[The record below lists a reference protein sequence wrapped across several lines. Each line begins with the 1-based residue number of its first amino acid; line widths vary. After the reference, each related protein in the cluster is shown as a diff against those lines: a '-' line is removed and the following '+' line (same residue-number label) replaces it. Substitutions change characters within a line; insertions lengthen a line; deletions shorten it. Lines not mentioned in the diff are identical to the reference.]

1 MDGNTPMKAGTAFI
15 FLIVLLSGCSGDV
28 ADKETPKQ
36 SAPASVETQ
45 PTVPY
50 PNSPSAQ
57 GLQPD
62 LHISGTQSTHVSG
75 AIETSEHISGQ

>member
-1 MDGNTPMKAGTAFI
+1 MKTGI
-15 FLIVLLSGCSGDV
+15 IPVILIALLSLLSCSGDV
-28 ADKETPKQ
+28 ADKEPPKQ

-50 PNSPSAQ
+50 PNSPTAQ
-57 GLQPD
+57 DLQPD
-62 LHISGTQSTHVSG
+62 LHVSGTQSTHVSG

>member
-1 MDGNTPMKAGTAFI
+1 MKTGIILVILTA
-15 FLIVLLSGCSGDV
+15 LLSLLSCSGDV
-28 ADKETPKQ
+28 ADKEPPKQ

-50 PNSPSAQ
+50 PNSPTAQ
-57 GLQPD
+57 DLQPD
-62 LHISGTQSTHVSG
+62 LHVSGTQSTHVSG